1 MLATRT
7 TNCSTNSGT
16 IETLQFS
23 PQPTRETRKETV
35 PELVPFSALRFS
47 RSAGD
52 LSLLLAPP
60 YDVIDA
66 TDAEELKSRSP
77 YNCVRLILPDG
88 SPGDRYINAAATL
101 RQWLLDGILDI
112 DLDPAV
118 YVYRQRFEADGQAS
132 ERMAVFAAVRLT
144 PFSDGEVLPHE
155 RTHSGPK
162 KDRLALTL
170 ATRTQLS
177 PIFMVARDED
187 GRLYDLERELVGT
200 APDVEAATP
209 DGIRHSMWV
218 VSGERGEALV
228 AAAASHP
235 LLIADGHHRYETALV
250 AAETL
255 GDNVKAAYL
264 LVCIVSQLDP
274 GLVVRP
280 THRILSRPP
289 LAGDALFDWVFTLS
303 ESFHLQ
309 ELSPM
314 SPAEA
319 EQAVASASPGSII
332 VALPDGARNWLAS
345 ARSEAL
351 EGAGISTERAR
362 IAPVVFDELI
372 LGALYGL
379 QADEAAH
386 EGILSYSRSPEGAT
400 SVSEGACGFVLPPVS
415 LEDVWATAG
424 RGGRLPPK
432 STYFEPKMPSGLLF
446 RPL

>member
-1 MLATRT
+1 M
-7 TNCSTNSGT
+7 
-16 IETLQFS
+16 
-23 PQPTRETRKETV
+23 

-47 RSAGD
+47 RFAGD

-66 TDAEELKSRSP
+66 TDAEELKSRSQH
-77 YNCVRLILPDG
+77 NCVRLILPDG
-88 SPGDRYINAAATL
+88 SPGDRYVNAAATL
-101 RQWLLDGILDI
+101 RQWLLDGVLDV
-112 DLDPAV
+112 DADPAV
-118 YVYRQRFEADGQAS
+118 YVYRQQFEADGKAS

-187 GRLYDLERELVGT
+187 GSLYDLERELVDT

-209 DGIRHSMWV
+209 DGIQHSMWL

-228 AAAASHP
+228 SAAASHP

-250 AAETL
+250 VAETL

-280 THRILSRPP
+280 THRTLSRPP
-289 LAGDALFDWVFTLS
+289 LSGDGRFDWISTLS

-309 ELSPM
+309 ELSPL

-332 VALPDGARNWLAS
+332 VALPDGAGNWLAS

-351 EGAGISTERAR
+351 VGAGIPTERAR

-372 LGALYGL
+372 LGALYEL

-400 SVSEGACGFVLPPVS
+400 SMPEGACGFVLPPVS

-446 RPL
+446 RPI

>member
-1 MLATRT
+1 M
-7 TNCSTNSGT
+7 
-16 IETLQFS
+16 
-23 PQPTRETRKETV
+23 
-35 PELVPFSALRFS
+35 PELTAFSALRFS
-47 RSAGD
+47 PSAGD

-66 TDAEELKSRSP
+66 ADAEELRSRSP
-77 YNCVRLILPDG
+77 HNCVRLILPDG
-88 SPGDRYINAAATL
+88 PPGDRYVIASDTL
-101 RQWLLDGILDI
+101 QQWILEGVLDV
-112 DLDPAV
+112 DPDPSV
-118 YVYRQRFEADGQAS
+118 YVYRQRFEADGLTR

-144 PFSDGEVLPHE
+144 PFSDGQVLPHE

-177 PIFMVARDED
+177 PVFMVARDED
-187 GRLYDLERELVGT
+187 GTLYDLEHSLIDT

-209 DGIRHSMWV
+209 DGIRHAMWV
-218 VSGERGEALV
+218 VSGDRSAKLLS
-228 AAAASHP
+228 AAASHP

-250 AAETL
+250 AAESL

-280 THRILSRPP
+280 THRVLSRPP
-289 LAGDALFDWVFTLS
+289 QAGDGMFDWISTLA
-303 ESFHLQ
+303 ESFHLE
-309 ELSPM
+309 ELPCL

-319 EQAVASASPGSII
+319 EDTVASAPPGSII
-332 VALPDGARNWLAS
+332 VALPDGTGYRLAS
-345 ARSEAL
+345 ARPEAL
-351 EGAGISTERAR
+351 VRAGIPAERAR
-362 IAPVVFDELI
+362 ISPVVFDELI
-372 LGALYGL
+372 LSALYGL
-379 QADEAAH
+379 EADEAAH
-386 EGILSYSRSPEGAT
+386 EGILSYSRSPEVAS
-400 SVSEGACGFVLPPVS
+400 SVSDGGCGFVLPPVS
-415 LEDVWATAG
+415 LDDVWATAG

>member
-1 MLATRT
+1 M
-7 TNCSTNSGT
+7 
-16 IETLQFS
+16 
-23 PQPTRETRKETV
+23 
-35 PELVPFSALRFS
+35 PELAAFSALRFS
-47 RSAGD
+47 PSAGD

-66 TDAEELKSRSP
+66 ADAEELRSRNP
-77 YNCVRLILPDG
+77 HNCVRLILPDG
-88 SPGDRYINAAATL
+88 PPGDRYVIAAATL
-101 RQWLLDGILDI
+101 QQWILEGVLDV
-112 DLDPAV
+112 DPEPSV
-118 YVYRQRFEADGQAS
+118 YVYRQRFEADGQTR

-144 PFSDGEVLPHE
+144 PFSDGQVLPHE

-177 PIFMVARDED
+177 PVFMVARDED
-187 GRLYDLERELVGT
+187 GTLYDLEHSLIDT

-209 DGIRHSMWV
+209 DGIRHAMWV
-218 VSGERGEALV
+218 VSGDRSAKLLS
-228 AAAASHP
+228 AAASHP

-250 AAETL
+250 AAESL
-255 GDNVKAAYL
+255 GDNVKASDL

-280 THRILSRPP
+280 THRVLSRPP
-289 LAGDALFDWVFTLS
+289 PAGDGTFDWTSTLA
-303 ESFHLQ
+303 ESFHLE
-309 ELSPM
+309 ELPGL

-319 EQAVASASPGSII
+319 EDTVASAPPGSLI
-332 VALPDGARNWLAS
+332 VALPDGTGYRLAS
-345 ARSEAL
+345 ARPEAL
-351 EGAGISTERAR
+351 VRAGIPAERAR
-362 IAPVVFDELI
+362 ISPVVFDELI
-372 LGALYGL
+372 LGTLYGL
-379 QADEAAH
+379 EADEAAQ
-386 EGILSYSRSPEGAT
+386 EGILSYSRSSEVAS
-400 SVSEGACGFVLPPVS
+400 SVSDGGCGFVLPPVS

>member
-7 TNCSTNSGT
+7 TNCSTDSGT
-16 IETLQFS
+16 IETVQFS
-23 PQPTRETRKETV
+23 PQPTRETRKATV

-66 TDAEELKSRSP
+66 TDAEELKSRSQH
-77 YNCVRLILPDG
+77 NCVRLILPDG
-88 SPGDRYINAAATL
+88 SPGDRYVNAAATL
-101 RQWLLDGILDI
+101 RQWLLDGVLDV
-112 DLDPAV
+112 DADPAV
-118 YVYRQRFEADGQAS
+118 YVYRQQFEADGQAS

-144 PFSDGEVLPHE
+144 PFSDGEILPHE

-187 GRLYDLERELVGT
+187 GSLYDLERELVDT

-209 DGIRHSMWV
+209 DGIQHSMWV
-218 VSGERGEALV
+218 VSGERGQALV
-228 AAAASHP
+228 SAAASHP

-289 LAGDALFDWVFTLS
+289 LSGDGRFDWISTLS

-309 ELSPM
+309 EVSPL

-319 EQAVASASPGSII
+319 EEAVASASPGSII
-332 VALPDGARNWLAS
+332 VALPDGAGNWLAS

-351 EGAGISTERAR
+351 VGAGIPTERAR

-379 QADEAAH
+379 QADEAGH

-400 SVSEGACGFVLPPVS
+400 SMREGACGFVLPPVS

>member
-7 TNCSTNSGT
+7 TNCSTDSGT
-16 IETLQFS
+16 IETVQFS

-66 TDAEELKSRSP
+66 TDAEELKSRSQH
-77 YNCVRLILPDG
+77 NCVRLILPDG
-88 SPGDRYINAAATL
+88 SPGDRYVNAAATL
-101 RQWLLDGILDI
+101 RQWLLDGVLDV
-112 DLDPAV
+112 DADPAV
-118 YVYRQRFEADGQAS
+118 YVYRQQFEADGQAS

-144 PFSDGEVLPHE
+144 PFSDGEILPHE

-187 GRLYDLERELVGT
+187 GSLYDLERELVDT

-209 DGIRHSMWV
+209 DGIQHSMWI
-218 VSGERGEALV
+218 VSGERGQALV
-228 AAAASHP
+228 SAAASHP

-289 LAGDALFDWVFTLS
+289 LSGDGRFDWISTLS

-309 ELSPM
+309 ELSPL

-319 EQAVASASPGSII
+319 EEAVASASPGSII
-332 VALPDGARNWLAS
+332 VALPDGAGNWLAS

-351 EGAGISTERAR
+351 VGAGIPTERAR
-362 IAPVVFDELI
+362 IAPLVFDELI

-400 SVSEGACGFVLPPVS
+400 SMREGACGFVLPPVS

>member
-7 TNCSTNSGT
+7 TNCSTDSRT
-16 IETLQFS
+16 IETVQFS

-66 TDAEELKSRSP
+66 TDAEELKGRSQH
-77 YNCVRLILPDG
+77 NCVRLVLPDG
-88 SPGDRYINAAATL
+88 SPGNRYVNAAATL
-101 RQWLLDGILDI
+101 RQWLLDGVLDV
-112 DLDPAV
+112 DPDPAV

-132 ERMAVFAAVRLT
+132 ERMALFAAVRLT

-187 GRLYDLERELVGT
+187 GRLYDLERELVST

-209 DGIRHSMWV
+209 DGIQHSMWV
-218 VSGERGEALV
+218 VAGERGEALV
-228 AAAASHP
+228 SAAASHP

-250 AAETL
+250 VAETL

-264 LVCIVSQLDP
+264 LGCIVSQLDP

-289 LAGDALFDWVFTLS
+289 LVGDGRFDWVSTLS

-309 ELSPM
+309 KLSPM

-319 EQAVASASPGSII
+319 EEAVASASPGSII
-332 VALPDGARNWLAS
+332 VALPNGAGNWLAS

-351 EGAGISTERAR
+351 AGAGIPAERAR

-372 LGALYGL
+372 LGVLYGL

-400 SVSEGACGFVLPPVS
+400 SMSEGACGFVLPPVS

>member
-1 MLATRT
+1 M
-7 TNCSTNSGT
+7 
-16 IETLQFS
+16 
-23 PQPTRETRKETV
+23 

-66 TDAEELKSRSP
+66 TEAEELKSRSP
-77 YNCVRLILPDG
+77 HNCVRLILPDG
-88 SPGDRYINAAATL
+88 SPGDRYVNAAATL
-101 RQWLLDGILDI
+101 RQWVRDGVLDVDP
-112 DLDPAV
+112 DPAV
-118 YVYRQRFEADGQAS
+118 YVYRQRFETDGQAS

-144 PFSDGEVLPHE
+144 PFGDGEVLPHE

-177 PIFMVARDED
+177 PIFMVARDEE
-187 GRLYDLERELVGT
+187 GSLYDLERELVDT

-209 DGIRHSMWV
+209 DGIQHSMWV
-218 VSGERGEALV
+218 VSGDRGETLV
-228 AAAASHP
+228 SAAAAHP

-255 GDNVKAAYL
+255 GENVKAAYL

-289 LAGDALFDWVFTLS
+289 VAGDGRFDWISTLS
-303 ESFHLQ
+303 EFFHLQ
-309 ELSPM
+309 ELSDL

-319 EQAVASASPGSII
+319 EEAVVSASPGSII
-332 VALPDGARNWLAS
+332 VALPDGTGKWLAS
-345 ARSEAL
+345 ARPEAL
-351 EGAGISTERAR
+351 VGAGIPAERAR

-386 EGILSYSRSPEGAT
+386 EGILSYSRSPDGAT
-400 SVSEGACGFVLPPVS
+400 SVSGGACGFVLPPVS